1 MNEALESDR
10 ALFAVAR
17 QLLSKLRRAR
27 RVPARLVGVALSN
40 FTPPPAV
47 QLALF
52 DGSRAPLETAKD
64 RQVSRAVDTV
74 RARFGR
80 DAIAP
85 GRKPRSP

>member
-1 MNEALESDR
+1 
-10 ALFAVAR
+10 VR
-17 QLLSKLRRAR
+17 QLLAR
-27 RVPARLVGVALSN
+27 VRHPPRVPARLVGVALSN

-52 DGSRAPLETAKD
+52 DGSRTPLETAKD
-64 RQVSRAVDTV
+64 REVSRAVDSV

-80 DAIAP
+80 ESIAP